1 MIMSNADSKSLRPQS
16 SQGEIDAFLNK
27 LAATPAVK
35 PAGKRGRLIF
45 AMDATAS
52 REPTW
57 RQACEIQGQMFKETM
72 GLGGLE
78 VQICYFRGH
87 HECRASRWMSASED
101 LLRCMRKVDCQ
112 TGYTQ
117 IEKVLRHAREESRRE
132 KVNAVVYVGDCMEED
147 LDRLGGLAGELGML
161 NVPVFLFQEG
171 FDPIAERA
179 FREIARL
186 TRGAYCRFDANSPQQ
201 LRDLLSAVAVYA
213 AGGRQ
218 ALEDYSARQGGV
230 TLQLTRQ
237 FGQS

>member
-1 MIMSNADSKSLRPQS
+1 MSEADSKSLRPQS
-16 SQGEIDAFLNK
+16 SRREIDAFLNK
-27 LAATPAVK
+27 LASAPAVK
-35 PAGKRGRLIF
+35 PAGQRGRLIF

-57 RQACEIQGQMFKETM
+57 RQACEIQGRMFEETV

-87 HECRASRWMSASED
+87 DECRASRWLTASED

-117 IEKVLRHAREESRRE
+117 IEKVLRHAREETRRK
-132 KVNAVVYVGDCMEED
+132 KVNAMVFVGDCVEED
-147 LDRLGGLAGELGML
+147 LDQLSGLAGELGML

-171 FDPIAERA
+171 FDPVAERA

-186 TRGAYCRFDANSPQQ
+186 TQGAYCRFDAHSPQQ

-213 AGGRQ
+213 AGGRR

-237 FGQS
+237 IGRE